1 MYILV
6 YLSTI
11 ISEDDNNVRFSKDG
25 TIKSAII
32 KILSNLQIA
41 TNYAWL
47 AGANVMLRSVGE
59 SPMLHKRGEKGSTI
73 FSRSG
78 DDLV

>member
-6 YLSTI
+6 YFSTI
-11 ISEDDNNVRFSKDG
+11 ISEDDNVRFSEDG
-25 TIKSAII
+25 TIIKSAII

-59 SPMLHKRGEKGSTI
+59 SPMLHKRRKKGSTI
-73 FSRSG
+73 FLKKRR
-78 DDLV
+78 